1 VTTDVGGITD
11 YGGGTV
17 FPVVANND
25 DDAMFGLVEQYLS
38 NPGWRDEAGRKNR
51 QFAEETLAWPQI
63 AQKHLHAYQELI
75 A

>member
-1 VTTDVGGITD
+1 
-11 YGGGTV
+11 
-17 FPVVANND
+17 
-25 DDAMFGLVEQYLS
+25 MFGLVEQYLS

-51 QFAEETLAWPQI
+51 QFAEETLAWPRI